1 MEPCSKIKF
10 IYIGTEYSVAREVVV
25 ERIASILSTII
36 ELPKNIEVEFRSL
49 PESVYGET
57 LIDNRYKN
65 RIRLQESLSP
75 KEVIVPLIHELLH
88 LNQTYTGKL
97 SGRRD
102 GTFLWNKKVYQSPK
116 TPTIQEWSKL
126 PWEIDVAEREVQI
139 LAEVLNKAGVFT
151 NT

>member
-1 MEPCSKIKF
+1 MIKF
-10 IYIGTEYSVAREVVV
+10 IYSSDKYDRNRELVVDNIF
-25 ERIASILSTII
+25 RIMSTLI
-36 ELPKNIEVEFRSL
+36 ELPDNIEVEFRALS
-49 PESVYGET
+49 ESVYGET

-88 LNQTYTGKL
+88 LNQTHTGKL

-102 GTFLWNKKVYQSPK
+102 GSFMWNKKIYHVSK
-116 TPTIQEWSKL
+116 TPTIHEWSKL
-126 PWEIDVAEREVQI
+126 PWEIDVAEKEKQMLV
-139 LAEVLNKAGVFT
+139 EVLNKAGVFT

>member
-1 MEPCSKIKF
+1 MWLNITMIKF
-10 IYIGTEYSVAREVVV
+10 IYSSDKYDRNRELVVDNIF
-25 ERIASILSTII
+25 RIMSTLI
-36 ELPKNIEVEFRSL
+36 ELPDKIEVEFRAL

-102 GTFLWNKKVYQSPK
+102 GSFIWNKKVYHAPK
-116 TPTIQEWSKL
+116 TPSIEEWSKL
-126 PWEIDVAEREVQI
+126 PWEIDVAEKEKHM
-139 LAEVLNKAGVFT
+139 LAEVLSRG
-151 NT
+151 

>member
-1 MEPCSKIKF
+1 MIKF
-10 IYIGTEYSVAREVVV
+10 IYSSDKYDRNRELVVDNIF
-25 ERIASILSTII
+25 RIMSTLI
-36 ELPKNIEVEFRSL
+36 ELPDNIEVEFRAL

-102 GTFLWNKKVYQSPK
+102 GSFVWNKKVYHAPK
-116 TPTIQEWSKL
+116 TPSLEEWSKL
-126 PWEIDVAEREVQI
+126 PWEIDVVEKEKKI
-139 LAEVLNKAGVFT
+139 LAEVLVKAGVFT

>member
-1 MEPCSKIKF
+1 MIKF
-10 IYIGTEYSVAREVVV
+10 IYSSDKYDRNRELVVDNIF
-25 ERIASILSTII
+25 RIMSTLI
-36 ELPKNIEVEFRSL
+36 ELPANIEVEFRVL

-75 KEVIVPLIHELLH
+75 KEVIVPLIHELIH

-102 GTFLWNKKVYQSPK
+102 GSFVWNKKVYHAPK
-116 TPTIQEWSKL
+116 TPSLEEWSKL
-126 PWEIDVAEREVQI
+126 PWEIDVAEKEKTI
-139 LAEVLNKAGVFT
+139 LAEVLNKAGILT

>member
-1 MEPCSKIKF
+1 MIKF
-10 IYIGTEYSVAREVVV
+10 IYSSDKYDRNRELVVDNIF
-25 ERIASILSTII
+25 RIMSTLI
-36 ELPKNIEVEFRSL
+36 ELPANIEVEFRAL

-102 GTFLWNKKVYQSPK
+102 GSFMWNKKVYHAPK
-116 TPTIQEWSKL
+116 TPSLEEWSKL
-126 PWEIDVAEREVQI
+126 PWEIDVAEREKQMLV
-139 LAEVLNKAGVFT
+139 EVLNRG
-151 NT
+151 

>member
-1 MEPCSKIKF
+1 MIKF
-10 IYIGTEYSVAREVVV
+10 IYSSDKYDRNRELVV
-25 ERIASILSTII
+25 ENVFRIVSSII
-36 ELPKNIEVEFRSL
+36 EIPDSIEVEFRLLSQ
-49 PESVYGET
+49 SIYGET

-102 GTFLWNKKVYQSPK
+102 GSFLWNSKVYYAPK
-116 TPTIQEWSKL
+116 IPTVQEWSKL
-126 PWEIDVAEREVQI
+126 PWEIDVAEKENFI
-139 LAEVLNKAGVFT
+139 LEQVLNYKG
-151 NT
+151 

>member
-1 MEPCSKIKF
+1 MTKF
-10 IYIGTEYSVAREVVV
+10 IYSSDKYDRTRELVVDNIF
-25 ERIASILSTII
+25 RIMSTLI
-36 ELPKNIEVEFRSL
+36 ELPANIEVEFRAL

-102 GTFLWNKKVYQSPK
+102 GSFMWNKKVYHTPK
-116 TPTIQEWSKL
+116 TPSLEEWSKL
-126 PWEIDVAEREVQI
+126 PWEVDVAEREKQMLV
-139 LAEVLNKAGVFT
+139 EVLNRG
-151 NT
+151 

>member
-1 MEPCSKIKF
+1 MIKF
-10 IYIGTEYSVAREVVV
+10 IYSGDKFDRNRELVVDNIF
-25 ERIASILSTII
+25 RIMSTLI
-36 ELPKNIEVEFRSL
+36 ELPANIEVEFRAL

-102 GTFLWNKKVYQSPK
+102 GSFMWNKKVYHAPK
-116 TPTIQEWSKL
+116 TPSLEEWSKL
-126 PWEIDVAEREVQI
+126 PWEIDVAEREKQMLV
-139 LAEVLNKAGVFT
+139 EVLNRG
-151 NT
+151 